1 MISKELDKKL
11 ICICGLCK
19 HDIYDKTCLYN
30 KILDKKEP
38 GLEEYKIIKSLI
50 EKEVQ
55 TKLDDYKNMVRKKVI
70 KKRKNAK

>member
-11 ICICGLCK
+11 ICICGLCN

-30 KILDKKEP
+30 K
-38 GLEEYKIIKSLI
+38 SLI
-50 EKEVQ
+50 EKEAQ
-55 TKLDDYKNMVRKKVI
+55 TKLDDYKNMIRKKVI